1 MLSDAPGDDLAQA
14 RALLH
19 QGFRALAEQSG
30 RWQQEQQ
37 MAWWLSGLPAM
48 GANLMLDCGPAPDPQ
63 RLEALARRLRGLE
76 VPAGWLIWPDQCPA
90 LQQSVVRASG
100 FQACERLWLARLAA
114 GELSAAP
121 EPSLAPPLSI
131 RRLIPRDAPALTE
144 LYRVAHQIPP
154 CFAGVSARAFV
165 SQLPTVLSTYGG
177 FVPVD
182 GSPQLKLVAAIT
194 VVLESPPRGHQEA
207 ERAGLVWLGTHPQ
220 LRRRGI
226 GSQLTGE
233 VARLLVGSGVT
244 CIHVQASP
252 AAVGLYQ
259 ALGFRCNGWLE
270 LWGHEPLREQ

>member
-1 MLSDAPGDDLAQA
+1 
-14 RALLH
+14 
-19 QGFRALAEQSG
+19 
-30 RWQQEQQ
+30 

-63 RLEALARRLRGLE
+63 RLEALARRLRGFE

-182 GSPQLKLVAAIT
+182 GSPQLELVAAIT

-207 ERAGLVWLGTHPQ
+207 ERAGLVGNPP
-220 LRRRGI
+220 
-226 GSQLTGE
+226 
-233 VARLLVGSGVT
+233 
-244 CIHVQASP
+244 P
-252 AAVGLYQ
+252 AAPSRHWQPAHGGGCPVVGWQWRHLHPC
-259 ALGFRCNGWLE
+259 AGIARCRWLVSSPWVS
-270 LWGHEPLREQ
+270 LQRLAGAMGS